1 MYTFEEIRGNTPLV
15 EQLRR
20 SAASGRSS
28 HAYLFLGGAGAGK
41 RLIANTFA
49 KALQC
54 EGEKRPCDSCKSCHA
69 FNHGNHPDVI
79 YFQPLKN
86 GKTYTIEDV
95 REQLL
100 ETVDLKPFQYEK
112 KIYIIEKADTLN
124 IQSQNALLKTLEE
137 PPAHAVFLLLA
148 ERAEAFLPTILSRV
162 VVMKIRPLSAETI
175 ADYLMQAGHLAEE
188 SHILSAYA
196 QGRIGQ
202 ALELVEDEGFREMRQ
217 DILGKL
223 EALPSMSEGDAYLLA
238 KDFEVYK
245 NDLRFLDIME
255 LWYRDLLTAKSL
267 REEGYLIQRDK
278 KDAIF
283 RAAKE
288 QNLSL
293 NPTKISGICGRL
305 MCCLKYEED
314 VYEELNKKLPRVGD
328 IISTPDGTGEILT
341 TNVLM
346 QQVKAAVR
354 KVENDPPTIGFY
366 HVDEIKLIRSKKKR
380 KQNPE
385 GEKHH
390 EE

>member
-175 ADYLMQAGHLAEE
+175 ADYLMQTGHLAEE

-238 KDFEVYK
+238 KDLEGYK

-288 QNLSL
+288 PAALL
-293 NPTKISGICGRL
+293 A
-305 MCCLKYEED
+305 
-314 VYEELNKKLPRVGD
+314 KKA
-328 IISTPDGTGEILT
+328 
-341 TNVLM
+341 
-346 QQVKAAVR
+346 AAVR
-354 KVENDPPTIGFY
+354 TARMR
-366 HVDEIKLIRSKKKR
+366 LA
-380 KQNPE
+380 QNANFRLTME
-385 GEKHH
+385 VMLMDLKETGK
-390 EE
+390 

>member
-223 EALPSMSEGDAYLLA
+223 EVLPSMSEGDAYLLA
-238 KDFEVYK
+238 KDLEGYK

-255 LWYRDLLTAKSL
+255 LWYRDLLTTKSL
-267 REEGYLIQRDK
+267 REEGYLLIQRDK

-288 QNLSL
+288 PAALL
-293 NPTKISGICGRL
+293 A
-305 MCCLKYEED
+305 
-314 VYEELNKKLPRVGD
+314 KKA
-328 IISTPDGTGEILT
+328 
-341 TNVLM
+341 
-346 QQVKAAVR
+346 AAVR
-354 KVENDPPTIGFY
+354 TARMR
-366 HVDEIKLIRSKKKR
+366 LA
-380 KQNPE
+380 QNANFRLTME
-385 GEKHH
+385 VMLMDLKETGK
-390 EE
+390 

>member
-223 EALPSMSEGDAYLLA
+223 EALPSMSEGEAYLLA
-238 KDFEVYK
+238 KDLEGYK

-288 QNLSL
+288 PAALL
-293 NPTKISGICGRL
+293 A
-305 MCCLKYEED
+305 
-314 VYEELNKKLPRVGD
+314 KKA
-328 IISTPDGTGEILT
+328 
-341 TNVLM
+341 
-346 QQVKAAVR
+346 AAVR
-354 KVENDPPTIGFY
+354 TARMR
-366 HVDEIKLIRSKKKR
+366 LA
-380 KQNPE
+380 QNANFRLTME
-385 GEKHH
+385 VMLMDLKETGK
-390 EE
+390 

>member
-137 PPAHAVFLLLA
+137 PHAVFLLLA

-223 EALPSMSEGDAYLLA
+223 EVLPSMSEGDAYLLA
-238 KDFEVYK
+238 KDLEGYK

-288 QNLSL
+288 PAALL
-293 NPTKISGICGRL
+293 A
-305 MCCLKYEED
+305 
-314 VYEELNKKLPRVGD
+314 KKA
-328 IISTPDGTGEILT
+328 
-341 TNVLM
+341 
-346 QQVKAAVR
+346 AAVR
-354 KVENDPPTIGFY
+354 TARMR
-366 HVDEIKLIRSKKKR
+366 LA
-380 KQNPE
+380 QNANFRLTME
-385 GEKHH
+385 VMLMDLKETGK
-390 EE
+390 

>member
-54 EGEKRPCDSCKSCHA
+54 EGEKRPCDRCKSCHA

-223 EALPSMSEGDAYLLA
+223 EVLPSMSEGDAYLLA
-238 KDFEVYK
+238 KDLEGYK

-267 REEGYLIQRDK
+267 REEGYLIQRDR

-288 QNLSL
+288 PAALL
-293 NPTKISGICGRL
+293 A
-305 MCCLKYEED
+305 
-314 VYEELNKKLPRVGD
+314 KKA
-328 IISTPDGTGEILT
+328 
-341 TNVLM
+341 
-346 QQVKAAVR
+346 AAVR
-354 KVENDPPTIGFY
+354 TARMR
-366 HVDEIKLIRSKKKR
+366 LA
-380 KQNPE
+380 QNANFRLTME
-385 GEKHH
+385 VMLMDLKETGK
-390 EE
+390 

>member
-223 EALPSMSEGDAYLLA
+223 EVLPSMSEGDAYLLA
-238 KDFEVYK
+238 RELEGYK

-288 QNLSL
+288 PAALL
-293 NPTKISGICGRL
+293 A
-305 MCCLKYEED
+305 
-314 VYEELNKKLPRVGD
+314 KKA
-328 IISTPDGTGEILT
+328 
-341 TNVLM
+341 
-346 QQVKAAVR
+346 AAVR
-354 KVENDPPTIGFY
+354 TARMR
-366 HVDEIKLIRSKKKR
+366 LA
-380 KQNPE
+380 QNANFRLTME
-385 GEKHH
+385 VMLMDLKETGK
-390 EE
+390 

>member
-137 PPAHAVFLLLA
+137 PTAHAVFLLLA

-223 EALPSMSEGDAYLLA
+223 EVLPSMSEGDAYLLA
-238 KDFEVYK
+238 KDLEGYK

-288 QNLSL
+288 PAALL
-293 NPTKISGICGRL
+293 A
-305 MCCLKYEED
+305 
-314 VYEELNKKLPRVGD
+314 KKA
-328 IISTPDGTGEILT
+328 
-341 TNVLM
+341 
-346 QQVKAAVR
+346 AAVR
-354 KVENDPPTIGFY
+354 TARMR
-366 HVDEIKLIRSKKKR
+366 LA
-380 KQNPE
+380 QNANFRLTME
-385 GEKHH
+385 VMLMDLKETGK
-390 EE
+390 

>member
-223 EALPSMSEGDAYLLA
+223 EVLPSMSEGDAYLLA

-267 REEGYLIQRDK
+267 REEEYLIQRDK

-288 QNLSL
+288 PAALL
-293 NPTKISGICGRL
+293 A
-305 MCCLKYEED
+305 
-314 VYEELNKKLPRVGD
+314 KKA
-328 IISTPDGTGEILT
+328 
-341 TNVLM
+341 
-346 QQVKAAVR
+346 AAVR
-354 KVENDPPTIGFY
+354 TARMR
-366 HVDEIKLIRSKKKR
+366 LA
-380 KQNPE
+380 QNANFRLTME
-385 GEKHH
+385 VMLMDLKETGK
-390 EE
+390 

>member
-162 VVMKIRPLSAETI
+162 VVMKIRSLSAETI

-238 KDFEVYK
+238 KDLEGYK

-288 QNLSL
+288 PAALL
-293 NPTKISGICGRL
+293 A
-305 MCCLKYEED
+305 
-314 VYEELNKKLPRVGD
+314 KKA
-328 IISTPDGTGEILT
+328 
-341 TNVLM
+341 
-346 QQVKAAVR
+346 AAVR
-354 KVENDPPTIGFY
+354 TARMR
-366 HVDEIKLIRSKKKR
+366 LA
-380 KQNPE
+380 QNANFRLTME
-385 GEKHH
+385 VMLMDLKETGK
-390 EE
+390 

>member
-162 VVMKIRPLSAETI
+162 AVMKIRPLSAKTI

-238 KDFEVYK
+238 KEFEVYK

-288 QNLSL
+288 PAALL
-293 NPTKISGICGRL
+293 A
-305 MCCLKYEED
+305 
-314 VYEELNKKLPRVGD
+314 KKA
-328 IISTPDGTGEILT
+328 
-341 TNVLM
+341 
-346 QQVKAAVR
+346 AAVR
-354 KVENDPPTIGFY
+354 TARMR
-366 HVDEIKLIRSKKKR
+366 LA
-380 KQNPE
+380 QNANFRLTME
-385 GEKHH
+385 VMLMDLKETGK
-390 EE
+390 

>member
-69 FNHGNHPDVI
+69 FNHGNHPDGI

-223 EALPSMSEGDAYLLA
+223 EVLPSMSEGEAYLLA
-238 KDFEVYK
+238 KDLEGYK

-288 QNLSL
+288 PAALL
-293 NPTKISGICGRL
+293 A
-305 MCCLKYEED
+305 
-314 VYEELNKKLPRVGD
+314 KKA
-328 IISTPDGTGEILT
+328 
-341 TNVLM
+341 
-346 QQVKAAVR
+346 AAVR
-354 KVENDPPTIGFY
+354 TARMR
-366 HVDEIKLIRSKKKR
+366 LA
-380 KQNPE
+380 QNANFRLTME
-385 GEKHH
+385 VMLMDLKETGK
-390 EE
+390 

>member
-124 IQSQNALLKTLEE
+124 IHSQNALLKTLEE

-223 EALPSMSEGDAYLLA
+223 EALPSMSEGEAYLLA
-238 KDFEVYK
+238 KDLEGYK

-288 QNLSL
+288 PAALL
-293 NPTKISGICGRL
+293 A
-305 MCCLKYEED
+305 
-314 VYEELNKKLPRVGD
+314 KKA
-328 IISTPDGTGEILT
+328 
-341 TNVLM
+341 
-346 QQVKAAVR
+346 AAVR
-354 KVENDPPTIGFY
+354 TARMR
-366 HVDEIKLIRSKKKR
+366 LA
-380 KQNPE
+380 QNANFRLTME
-385 GEKHH
+385 VMLMDLKETGK
-390 EE
+390 

>member
-69 FNHGNHPDVI
+69 FNHGNHSDVI

-288 QNLSL
+288 PAALL
-293 NPTKISGICGRL
+293 A
-305 MCCLKYEED
+305 
-314 VYEELNKKLPRVGD
+314 KKA
-328 IISTPDGTGEILT
+328 
-341 TNVLM
+341 
-346 QQVKAAVR
+346 AAVR
-354 KVENDPPTIGFY
+354 TARMR
-366 HVDEIKLIRSKKKR
+366 LA
-380 KQNPE
+380 QNANFRLTME
-385 GEKHH
+385 VMLMDLKETGK
-390 EE
+390 

>member
-148 ERAEAFLPTILSRV
+148 ERAEPFLPTILSRV

-238 KDFEVYK
+238 KDFEGYK

-288 QNLSL
+288 PAALL
-293 NPTKISGICGRL
+293 A
-305 MCCLKYEED
+305 
-314 VYEELNKKLPRVGD
+314 KKA
-328 IISTPDGTGEILT
+328 
-341 TNVLM
+341 
-346 QQVKAAVR
+346 AAVR
-354 KVENDPPTIGFY
+354 TARMR
-366 HVDEIKLIRSKKKR
+366 LA
-380 KQNPE
+380 QNANFRLTME
-385 GEKHH
+385 VMLMDLKETGK
-390 EE
+390 

>member
-148 ERAEAFLPTILSRV
+148 ERAEAYLPTILSRV

-223 EALPSMSEGDAYLLA
+223 EVLPSMSEGDAYLLA
-238 KDFEVYK
+238 KDLEGYK

-288 QNLSL
+288 PAALL
-293 NPTKISGICGRL
+293 A
-305 MCCLKYEED
+305 
-314 VYEELNKKLPRVGD
+314 KKA
-328 IISTPDGTGEILT
+328 
-341 TNVLM
+341 
-346 QQVKAAVR
+346 AAVR
-354 KVENDPPTIGFY
+354 TARMR
-366 HVDEIKLIRSKKKR
+366 LA
-380 KQNPE
+380 QNANFRLTME
-385 GEKHH
+385 VMLMDLKETGK
-390 EE
+390 

>member
-1 MYTFEEIRGNTPLV
+1 LYTFEEIRGNTPLV

-137 PPAHAVFLLLA
+137 PPAHVVFLLLA
-148 ERAEAFLPTILSRV
+148 ERAETFLPTILSRV

-238 KDFEVYK
+238 KDLEGYK

-288 QNLSL
+288 PAALL
-293 NPTKISGICGRL
+293 A
-305 MCCLKYEED
+305 
-314 VYEELNKKLPRVGD
+314 KKA
-328 IISTPDGTGEILT
+328 
-341 TNVLM
+341 
-346 QQVKAAVR
+346 AAVR
-354 KVENDPPTIGFY
+354 TARMR
-366 HVDEIKLIRSKKKR
+366 LA
-380 KQNPE
+380 QNANFRLTME
-385 GEKHH
+385 VMLMDLKETGK
-390 EE
+390 

>member
-137 PPAHAVFLLLA
+137 PPAHVVFLLLA
-148 ERAEAFLPTILSRV
+148 ERAETFLPTILSRV
-162 VVMKIRPLSAETI
+162 VMMKIRPLSAETI

-238 KDFEVYK
+238 KDLEGYK

-288 QNLSL
+288 PAALL
-293 NPTKISGICGRL
+293 A
-305 MCCLKYEED
+305 
-314 VYEELNKKLPRVGD
+314 KKA
-328 IISTPDGTGEILT
+328 
-341 TNVLM
+341 
-346 QQVKAAVR
+346 AAVR
-354 KVENDPPTIGFY
+354 TARMR
-366 HVDEIKLIRSKKKR
+366 LA
-380 KQNPE
+380 QNANFRLTME
-385 GEKHH
+385 VMLMDLKETGK
-390 EE
+390 

>member
-175 ADYLMQAGHLAEE
+175 ADYLRQAGHLAEE

-223 EALPSMSEGDAYLLA
+223 EALPSMSEGEAYLLA
-238 KDFEVYK
+238 KDLEGYK

-288 QNLSL
+288 PAALL
-293 NPTKISGICGRL
+293 A
-305 MCCLKYEED
+305 
-314 VYEELNKKLPRVGD
+314 KKA
-328 IISTPDGTGEILT
+328 
-341 TNVLM
+341 
-346 QQVKAAVR
+346 AAVR
-354 KVENDPPTIGFY
+354 TARMR
-366 HVDEIKLIRSKKKR
+366 LA
-380 KQNPE
+380 QNANFRLTME
-385 GEKHH
+385 VMLMDLKETGK
-390 EE
+390 

>member
-137 PPAHAVFLLLA
+137 RPAHAVFLLLA

-223 EALPSMSEGDAYLLA
+223 EALPSMSEGEAYLLA
-238 KDFEVYK
+238 KDLEGYK

-288 QNLSL
+288 PAALL
-293 NPTKISGICGRL
+293 A
-305 MCCLKYEED
+305 
-314 VYEELNKKLPRVGD
+314 KKA
-328 IISTPDGTGEILT
+328 
-341 TNVLM
+341 
-346 QQVKAAVR
+346 AAVR
-354 KVENDPPTIGFY
+354 TARMR
-366 HVDEIKLIRSKKKR
+366 LA
-380 KQNPE
+380 QNANFRLTME
-385 GEKHH
+385 VMLMDLKETGK
-390 EE
+390 

>member
-54 EGEKRPCDSCKSCHA
+54 EGEKRPCNSCKSCHA

-175 ADYLMQAGHLAEE
+175 AYYLMQAGHLAEE

-217 DILGKL
+217 DVLGKL

-288 QNLSL
+288 PAALL
-293 NPTKISGICGRL
+293 A
-305 MCCLKYEED
+305 
-314 VYEELNKKLPRVGD
+314 KKA
-328 IISTPDGTGEILT
+328 
-341 TNVLM
+341 
-346 QQVKAAVR
+346 AAVR
-354 KVENDPPTIGFY
+354 TARMR
-366 HVDEIKLIRSKKKR
+366 LA
-380 KQNPE
+380 QNANFRLTME
-385 GEKHH
+385 VMLMDLKETGK
-390 EE
+390 

>member
-112 KIYIIEKADTLN
+112 KIYIIEKADILN

-223 EALPSMSEGDAYLLA
+223 EALPSMSEGEAYLLA
-238 KDFEVYK
+238 KDLEGYK

-288 QNLSL
+288 PAALL
-293 NPTKISGICGRL
+293 A
-305 MCCLKYEED
+305 
-314 VYEELNKKLPRVGD
+314 KKA
-328 IISTPDGTGEILT
+328 
-341 TNVLM
+341 
-346 QQVKAAVR
+346 AAVR
-354 KVENDPPTIGFY
+354 TARMR
-366 HVDEIKLIRSKKKR
+366 LA
-380 KQNPE
+380 QNANFRLTME
-385 GEKHH
+385 VMLMDLKETGK
-390 EE
+390 

>member
-124 IQSQNALLKTLEE
+124 IQSQNALLKTFEE
-137 PPAHAVFLLLA
+137 SPAHAVFLLLA

-238 KDFEVYK
+238 KDLEGYK

-288 QNLSL
+288 PAALL
-293 NPTKISGICGRL
+293 A
-305 MCCLKYEED
+305 
-314 VYEELNKKLPRVGD
+314 KKA
-328 IISTPDGTGEILT
+328 
-341 TNVLM
+341 
-346 QQVKAAVR
+346 AAVR
-354 KVENDPPTIGFY
+354 TARMR
-366 HVDEIKLIRSKKKR
+366 LA
-380 KQNPE
+380 QNANFRLTME
-385 GEKHH
+385 VMLMDLKETGK
-390 EE
+390 

>member
-28 HAYLFLGGAGAGK
+28 HDYLFLGGAGAGK

-238 KDFEVYK
+238 KDLEGYK

-288 QNLSL
+288 PAALL
-293 NPTKISGICGRL
+293 A
-305 MCCLKYEED
+305 
-314 VYEELNKKLPRVGD
+314 KKA
-328 IISTPDGTGEILT
+328 
-341 TNVLM
+341 
-346 QQVKAAVR
+346 AAVR
-354 KVENDPPTIGFY
+354 TARMR
-366 HVDEIKLIRSKKKR
+366 LA
-380 KQNPE
+380 QNANFRLTME
-385 GEKHH
+385 VMLMDLKETGK
-390 EE
+390 

>member
-1 MYTFEEIRGNTPLV
+1 MYTFEEIRGNTSLV

-202 ALELVEDEGFREMRQ
+202 ALELVGDEGFREMRQ

-288 QNLSL
+288 PAALL
-293 NPTKISGICGRL
+293 A
-305 MCCLKYEED
+305 
-314 VYEELNKKLPRVGD
+314 KKA
-328 IISTPDGTGEILT
+328 
-341 TNVLM
+341 
-346 QQVKAAVR
+346 AAVR
-354 KVENDPPTIGFY
+354 TARMG
-366 HVDEIKLIRSKKKR
+366 LA
-380 KQNPE
+380 QNANFRLTME
-385 GEKHH
+385 VMLMDLKETGK
-390 EE
+390 

>member
-1 MYTFEEIRGNTPLV
+1 MADLYTFEEIRGNTPLV

-223 EALPSMSEGDAYLLA
+223 EALPSMSEGEAYLLA
-238 KDFEVYK
+238 KDLEGYK

-288 QNLSL
+288 PAALL
-293 NPTKISGICGRL
+293 A
-305 MCCLKYEED
+305 
-314 VYEELNKKLPRVGD
+314 KKA
-328 IISTPDGTGEILT
+328 
-341 TNVLM
+341 
-346 QQVKAAVR
+346 AAVR
-354 KVENDPPTIGFY
+354 TARMR
-366 HVDEIKLIRSKKKR
+366 LA
-380 KQNPE
+380 QNANFRLTME
-385 GEKHH
+385 VMLMDLKETGK
-390 EE
+390 

>member
-28 HAYLFLGGAGAGK
+28 HAYLFLGGEGAGK

-137 PPAHAVFLLLA
+137 PPANAVFLLLA

-238 KDFEVYK
+238 KDLEGYK

-288 QNLSL
+288 PAALL
-293 NPTKISGICGRL
+293 A
-305 MCCLKYEED
+305 
-314 VYEELNKKLPRVGD
+314 KKA
-328 IISTPDGTGEILT
+328 
-341 TNVLM
+341 
-346 QQVKAAVR
+346 AAVR
-354 KVENDPPTIGFY
+354 TARMR
-366 HVDEIKLIRSKKKR
+366 LA
-380 KQNPE
+380 QNANFRLTME
-385 GEKHH
+385 VMLMDLKETGK
-390 EE
+390 

>member
-238 KDFEVYK
+238 KEFEVYK

-288 QNLSL
+288 PAALL
-293 NPTKISGICGRL
+293 A
-305 MCCLKYEED
+305 
-314 VYEELNKKLPRVGD
+314 KKA
-328 IISTPDGTGEILT
+328 
-341 TNVLM
+341 
-346 QQVKAAVR
+346 AAVR
-354 KVENDPPTIGFY
+354 TARMR
-366 HVDEIKLIRSKKKR
+366 LA
-380 KQNPE
+380 QNANFRLTME
-385 GEKHH
+385 GMLMDLKETGK
-390 EE
+390 

>member
-202 ALELVEDEGFREMRQ
+202 ALELVEDEDFREMRQ

-238 KDFEVYK
+238 KEFEVYK

-288 QNLSL
+288 PVALL
-293 NPTKISGICGRL
+293 A
-305 MCCLKYEED
+305 
-314 VYEELNKKLPRVGD
+314 KKA
-328 IISTPDGTGEILT
+328 
-341 TNVLM
+341 
-346 QQVKAAVR
+346 AAVR
-354 KVENDPPTIGFY
+354 TARMR
-366 HVDEIKLIRSKKKR
+366 LA
-380 KQNPE
+380 QNANFRLTME
-385 GEKHH
+385 VMLMDLKETGK
-390 EE
+390 

>member
-238 KDFEVYK
+238 KDLEGYK

-288 QNLSL
+288 PAALL
-293 NPTKISGICGRL
+293 A
-305 MCCLKYEED
+305 
-314 VYEELNKKLPRVGD
+314 KKA
-328 IISTPDGTGEILT
+328 
-341 TNVLM
+341 
-346 QQVKAAVR
+346 AAVR
-354 KVENDPPTIGFY
+354 TARMR
-366 HVDEIKLIRSKKKR
+366 LA
-380 KQNPE
+380 QNANFRLTME
-385 GEKHH
+385 VMLMDLKETGK
-390 EE
+390 

>member
-202 ALELVEDEGFREMRQ
+202 ALELAEDDGFREMRQ

-223 EALPSMSEGDAYLLA
+223 EALPSMSEGEAYLLA
-238 KDFEVYK
+238 KDLEGYK

-288 QNLSL
+288 PAALL
-293 NPTKISGICGRL
+293 A
-305 MCCLKYEED
+305 
-314 VYEELNKKLPRVGD
+314 KKAV
-328 IISTPDGTGEILT
+328 
-341 TNVLM
+341 
-346 QQVKAAVR
+346 AVR
-354 KVENDPPTIGFY
+354 TARMR
-366 HVDEIKLIRSKKKR
+366 LA
-380 KQNPE
+380 QNANFRLTME
-385 GEKHH
+385 VMLMDLKETGK
-390 EE
+390 

>member
-238 KDFEVYK
+238 KDLEGYK

-288 QNLSL
+288 PAALLAQ
-293 NPTKISGICGRL
+293 KA
-305 MCCLKYEED
+305 
-314 VYEELNKKLPRVGD
+314 
-328 IISTPDGTGEILT
+328 
-341 TNVLM
+341 
-346 QQVKAAVR
+346 AAVR
-354 KVENDPPTIGFY
+354 TARMR
-366 HVDEIKLIRSKKKR
+366 LA
-380 KQNPE
+380 QNANFRLTME
-385 GEKHH
+385 VMLMDLKETGK
-390 EE
+390 